1 MEKVEALNKMGLPET
16 IEHEELEH
24 IFEQKLFDLKKDI
37 LQKYMVPTLLTK
49 KTQLIQEMM
58 LLEHVL
64 LPSVESQTDITTP
77 QWQSQ
82 PTDRIQFLE
91 QYEAQISALKL
102 LLMNCASFDHLLKIV
117 QTFTISQ
124 DYYMVLFLMLF
135 NEFSEALPEEVNT
148 REIVDTGKLLLALKK
163 GELDNKQ
170 IWEIERELARIEKIQ
185 GLRPV

>member
-1 MEKVEALNKMGLPET
+1 MEKVEALLKMGLSET
-16 IEHEELEH
+16 MEQEEIELV
-24 IFEQKLFDLKKDI
+24 FEQKMFDLKKDI

-49 KTQLIQEMM
+49 KAQAIQEFM
-58 LLEHVL
+58 LMEHVL
-64 LPSVESQTDITTP
+64 RPTSALQSEMNIP

-82 PTDRIQFLE
+82 PSNRIEFLE

-102 LLMNCASFDHLLKIV
+102 LLMNCTSYDQLLKIV
-117 QTFTISQ
+117 QTFTITQ

-148 REIVDTGKLLLALKK
+148 REIIDTGKLLLALKK
-163 GELDNKQ
+163 DELDNKQ

-185 GLRPV
+185 RLKSA